1 MLDMSAP
8 STSHTTG
15 LPDPEACYR
24 AVTSH
29 DHRYDGWIYVAVRST
44 GIYCR
49 PSCGSVTPTRENCSF
64 HSTAAAA
71 QQAGFRACLRCRPD
85 AVPGSPQWDMRA
97 DTVGRAMR
105 MISDGV
111 VDRDGVSGLA
121 ARLGY
126 SERQLNRLIT
136 AELGAPPI
144 ALARAQRAHTARV
157 LIEGTAM
164 PMADIA
170 FAAGFSSVRQF
181 NDTVRAV
188 FARPPSALR
197 TRRSTR
203 ATNGAG
209 VLSLRLPVR
218 EPFHADGLFDF
229 FERRQITGIESA
241 RRTPEGWV
249 YARTVG
255 LAHGAAALGLHWDA
269 RRLTLKLSLEDFRD
283 LTQAVR
289 RARRLLDLDADP
301 VAVDATLRSACW
313 LTEYV
318 EAAPGLRVP
327 GVVEGQE
334 LAIRALLGQQIS
346 VAAAANAGAKL
357 VTRYGARSPI
367 IATEPGLT
375 YLFPTSAALA
385 EIDSTELPMP
395 RSRATALVGLGAALV
410 DGTVDLDIGS
420 DRREARAQLL
430 ALKGIGPWTADYVT
444 MRALGDPD
452 VFLATDLIVR
462 RAAAAAG
469 LPADL
474 GPLDD
479 AAKVWAP
486 WRSYATM
493 HLWRASPQLLAKPTE
508 APHIVT

>member
-1 MLDMSAP
+1 MSGP
-8 STSHTTG
+8 STSHVTG
-15 LPDPEACYR
+15 LPDLDACYR

-49 PSCGSVTPTRENCSF
+49 PSCGSVTPKRENCSF

-71 QQAGFRACLRCRPD
+71 QQAGYRACLRCRPD
-85 AVPGSPQWDMRA
+85 VVPGSPQWDLRA

-126 SERQLNRLIT
+126 SERQLNLLIT

-144 ALARAQRAHTARV
+144 AIARAQRAHTARV

-181 NDTVRAV
+181 NDTVHRV

-197 TRRSTR
+197 TRRSIN
-203 ATNGAG
+203 ATTGPG
-209 VLSLRLPVR
+209 LLSLRLPVR

-229 FERRQITGIESA
+229 FERRQIAGIETA
-241 RRTPEGWV
+241 RRTPGGWV

-255 LAHGAAALGLHWDA
+255 LARGAAALEMHWDGG
-269 RRLTLKLSLEDFRD
+269 RLTLTLSLEDFRD

-301 VAVDATLRSACW
+301 VAVDATLRTARW
-313 LTEYV
+313 LKEYV
-318 EAAPGLRVP
+318 DAAPGLRVP
-327 GVVEGQE
+327 GVLEGHE

-346 VAAAANAGAKL
+346 VAAAASAGAKL
-357 VTRYGARSPI
+357 VARYGASSPVI
-367 IATEPGLT
+367 TTEPGLT
-375 YLFPTSAALA
+375 HLFPTSAALA
-385 EIDSTELPMP
+385 QIDSMDLPMP
-395 RSRATALVGLGAALV
+395 RSRAAALVGLGAALA
-410 DGTVDLDIGS
+410 DGIVDLDIGS
-420 DRREARAQLL
+420 DRLESRAQLL

-452 VFLATDLIVR
+452 VFLSTDLIVR
-462 RAAAAAG
+462 RAATAAG

-474 GPLDD
+474 GPLDN

-493 HLWRASPQLLAKPTE
+493 HLWRASPQLLTKPSEE
-508 APHIVT
+508 APLIVK

>member
-1 MLDMSAP
+1 MSGP

-15 LPDPEACYR
+15 LPDPDACYR
-24 AVTSH
+24 AVTSR

-49 PSCGSVTPTRENCSF
+49 PSCSSVTPRRENCSF

-71 QQAGFRACLRCRPD
+71 QQAGYRACLRCRPD
-85 AVPGSPQWDMRA
+85 VVPGSPQWDLRA

-121 ARLGY
+121 TRLGY
-126 SERQLNRLIT
+126 SERQLNRLIS
-136 AELGAPPI
+136 AELGAPPV

-157 LIEGTAM
+157 LIEGTTM

-188 FARPPSALR
+188 FAQPPTALR
-197 TRRSTR
+197 TRHSTH
-203 ATNGAG
+203 ASDGG
-209 VLSLRLPVR
+209 ELLSLRLPVR
-218 EPFHADGLFDF
+218 EPFHADGIFDF
-229 FERRQITGIESA
+229 FERRQIAGIETA

-255 LAHGAAALGLHWDA
+255 LAHGAAALALHWNDGQ
-269 RRLTLKLSLEDFRD
+269 LTLKVSLEDFRD

-301 VAVDATLRSACW
+301 VAVDTTLCGASW
-313 LTEYV
+313 LKAYV

-327 GVVEGQE
+327 GVLEGHE

-357 VTRYGARSPI
+357 VARYGALSPVTP
-367 IATEPGLT
+367 TEPGLT
-375 YLFPTSAALA
+375 HLFPSSAALA
-385 EIDSTELPMP
+385 EVDSMELPMP
-395 RSRATALVGLGAALV
+395 RSRATALVGLGAALAS
-410 DGTVDLDIGS
+410 GAVDLDIGS
-420 DRREARAQLL
+420 DRLESHAQLL

-452 VFLATDLIVR
+452 VFLSTDLIVR

-469 LPADL
+469 MPADL

-493 HLWRASPQLLAKPTE
+493 HLWRASPQLLAQDR
-508 APHIVT
+508 